1 MKRVIQKSTMADTI
15 GLLEAFEEFIEE
27 KEAQNKSPKTIHN
40 YRQTFEA
47 FCKFNEFDRNTEIL
61 ESKPLRAKCSLIGST
76 IWHRTNHRSQ

>member
-1 MKRVIQKSTMADTI
+1 MKRAIQKSTMADTI

-40 YRQTFEA
+40 YRQTLKRFA
-47 FCKFNEFDRNTEIL
+47 GSMSLTEIL
-61 ESKPLRAKCSLIGST
+61 ESKPLHAKYSLIGST